1 MQGPDAS
8 LITTTTTHR
17 TSQDLTDAGVT
28 TSTTKGIPFRRF
40 DKTDAQPE
48 EGRKQPAKSA
58 QVQLSA
64 CCTRVGPCLGSRP
77 VQAISGAM
85 AIFGVLT
92 QLPITELAGCA
103 GAGQWIGMIGV
114 VIFFASTMA
123 SVCNTEDADGAA
135 DAFAKALGWGI
146 AGIPIGSG
154 LLTAK
159 GVSWLVDQFREPAPD
174 TYHPVPN
181 NRTEDL

>member
-1 MQGPDAS
+1 MHGSDAS
-8 LITTTTTHR
+8 LTTTTTTYR
-17 TSQDLTDAGVT
+17 ASQDSTGAGVT
-28 TSTTKGIPFRRF
+28 TSTTQDTTIRRT
-40 DKTDAQPE
+40 DKTVTRPE
-48 EGRKQPAKSA
+48 ASRVQPAKSA

-77 VQAISGAM
+77 VQAVSGAM

-146 AGIPIGSG
+146 AGIPIGTG

-159 GVSWLVDQFREPAPD
+159 GVMWLVDQCKEERSVGYENMRNEPAE
-174 TYHPVPN
+174 N
-181 NRTEDL
+181 L